1 MLFYKMSSALDAQA
15 ILTQGQLKKAG
26 RMGASALA
34 RKAGLGKRG
43 QGLAGKAGEMAAG
56 YAAGKARGQIKK
68 LIGFEKEELLSSK
81 EQVKREVES
90 QRNKLSR
97 GQIIYII

>member
-68 LIGFEKEELLSSK
+68 LIGFEKGGVIVLKRAGKKRGRKSK
-81 EQVKREVES
+81 K
-90 QRNKLSR
+90 
-97 GQIIYII
+97 